1 MNILVKKGGPL
12 TTLQDL
18 GRYGYQKYGVLVSGA
33 MDSLSL
39 ELGNLLVQNKPGEGA
54 LEMTMGGPVLKL
66 PAGLVFALT
75 GADLQAKLGGVPVPM
90 NRAIYVKEDSTLLF
104 GMAKTGTRGYLTVAG
119 GFDVP
124 LVMGSKST
132 YLRAKLGGV
141 GGAPLKDGEELAV
154 GALMESQ
161 KAFAA
166 E

>member
-66 PAGLVFALT
+66 PAGWSL
-75 GADLQAKLGGVPVPM
+75 P
-90 NRAIYVKEDSTLLF
+90 
-104 GMAKTGTRGYLTVAG
+104 
-119 GFDVP
+119 
-124 LVMGSKST
+124 
-132 YLRAKLGGV
+132 
-141 GGAPLKDGEELAV
+141 
-154 GALMESQ
+154 
-161 KAFAA
+161 
-166 E
+166 